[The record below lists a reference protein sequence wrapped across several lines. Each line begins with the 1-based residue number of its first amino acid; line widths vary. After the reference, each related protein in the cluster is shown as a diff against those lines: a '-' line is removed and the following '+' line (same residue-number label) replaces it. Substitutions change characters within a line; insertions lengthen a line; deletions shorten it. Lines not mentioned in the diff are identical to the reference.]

1 MNKRISGAMLRMLG
15 LTLTSSVAMSQGIFD
30 VKIASQ
36 KIDCANRK
44 VLIEVQVKAHD
55 DKNAFMMGDANYR
68 FAYNPSVLRNP
79 TIVKQGH
86 FSNEGEAIDAH
97 YGGQNLTGSV
107 ARSNEGIVSLNTFYG
122 GTGDGAKTVETE
134 YMTVSTIAFDLI
146 DPKSITEIKWHEG
159 AGKSFPSTGMNQV
172 FLKKTDAG
180 DPDFD
185 LNPVRAEGAFESLKL
200 NFSAMCSANAVTT
213 PNVEEFFIPEGFS
226 PDGDGLN
233 DKFVIKNPEGLGL
246 GLSVYDR
253 LGRLLY
259 HQENYQ
265 NEWDGKP
272 NQEGHDNNKAIDGGT
287 YFYVVKRADGKTFTR
302 FMTVSY

>member
-1 MNKRISGAMLRMLG
+1 MFNSTQTMNNCSKTAIWHKLLMVMNKRILGAMLRMLG

-107 ARSNEGIVSLNTFYG
+107 ARMNEGIVSLNTFYG

-159 AGKSFPSTGMNQV
+159 AEKFSLRLSKAPSALTGLRSKSGSPASV
-172 FLKKTDAG
+172 FFKNTW
-180 DPDFD
+180 
-185 LNPVRAEGAFESLKL
+185 
-200 NFSAMCSANAVTT
+200 
-213 PNVEEFFIPEGFS
+213 FIPVLGKLFPAPSCHLISVMDLGSIRSKAMVETVMYSVSTVLAPS
-226 PDGDGLN
+226 PA
-233 DKFVIKNPEGLGL
+233 P
-246 GLSVYDR
+246 
-253 LGRLLY
+253 
-259 HQENYQ
+259 
-265 NEWDGKP
+265 P
-272 NQEGHDNNKAIDGGT
+272 
-287 YFYVVKRADGKTFTR
+287 
-302 FMTVSY
+302 